1 LLKKLSDKV
10 AIVTGAWR
18 GIGAATAKV
27 LAQHGAQVVLT
38 DVADGVHE
46 TAEKNRQNGL
56 NAIAF
61 KTDVTRTD
69 QVNQMVQ
76 EVLGRFRRIDVL
88 VNNAGIY
95 PRSNLIDMSDEFLRE
110 MFDVNVFGTFR
121 CARAVLPVMMKQRY
135 GKIVNMSS
143 VTGPMVADASGGQT
157 AYAAT
162 KAAVLGFTVALALEV
177 AQYGVNV
184 NCICPGS
191 IDTPGGRDQTREP
204 GYPDESMEALGRTIP
219 MCRLGTAEE
228 VGELVAFLASDES
241 SYLTGTHIV
250 IDGGNILQ
258 ETYRG
263 PYSPR

>member
-1 LLKKLSDKV
+1 M
-10 AIVTGAWR
+10 
-18 GIGAATAKV
+18 

-38 DVADGVHE
+38 DVADDVHD
-46 TAEKNRQNGL
+46 TAEKNRKDGL
-56 NAIAF
+56 DAVAF
-61 KTDVTRTD
+61 KMDVTRAD
-69 QVNQMVQ
+69 QVNHVVQ
-76 EVLGRFRRIDVL
+76 EVLSKFHRIDVL

-95 PRSNLIDMSDEFLRE
+95 PRSNLVDMSDEFLRE
-110 MFDVNVFGTFR
+110 MFDVNVFGMFR

-143 VTGPMVADASGGQT
+143 VTGPMVADPSGGQT

-162 KAAVLGFTVALALEV
+162 KAAVLGFTTALALEV
-177 AQYGVNV
+177 AQYGINV
-184 NCICPGS
+184 NCVCPGH
-191 IDTPGGRDQTREP
+191 IDTPGGREQTSEP

-219 MCRLGTAEE
+219 ICRLGTPEE
-228 VGELVAFLASDES
+228 VGELVAFLASDDS

-263 PYSPR
+263 PYTPQ

>member
-1 LLKKLSDKV
+1 MLKKLSGKV

-18 GIGAATAKV
+18 GIGAATARV

-46 TAEKNRQNGL
+46 TAEKNRQTGL

-69 QVNQMVQ
+69 QVNHMVQ
-76 EVLGRFRRIDVL
+76 EVLSRFRRIDIL

-95 PRSNLIDMSDEFLRE
+95 PRSNLVDMSDEFLRQ
-110 MFDVNVFGTFR
+110 MFDVNVFGMFR
-121 CARAVLPVMMKQRY
+121 CAKAVLPVMMKQRY

-191 IDTPGGRDQTREP
+191 IDTPGGRDQTSEP
-204 GYPDESMEALGRTIP
+204 SYPDESMEALGRTIP

-241 SYLTGTHIV
+241 GYLTGTHIV

-263 PYSPR
+263 PYTPQ

>member
-1 LLKKLSDKV
+1 MKKLSGKV

-18 GIGAATAKV
+18 GIGAATARV

-38 DVADGVHE
+38 DLADGVHE
-46 TAEKNRQNGL
+46 TAEKNRKDGL
-56 NAIAF
+56 NAVAF
-61 KTDVTRTD
+61 KMDVTRTD
-69 QVNQMVQ
+69 QVSQVVR
-76 EVLGRFRRIDVL
+76 EVLSKFRRIDIL
-88 VNNAGIY
+88 VNNAGTY
-95 PRSNLIDMSDEFLRE
+95 PRGNIVEMSDEFLRQ
-110 MFDVNVFGTFR
+110 MFDVNVFGMFR
-121 CARAVLPVMMKQRY
+121 CARAVLPAMMKQRY

-143 VTGPMVADASGGQT
+143 VTGSMVADASGGQT

-162 KAAVLGFTVALALEV
+162 KAAVSGFTVALALEV
-177 AQYGVNV
+177 AQYSINV
-184 NCICPGS
+184 NCICPGH
-191 IDTPGGRDQTREP
+191 IDTPGGREQTSKP

-219 MCRLGTAEE
+219 LCRLGTPEE

-263 PYSPR
+263 PYTPQ

>member
-1 LLKKLSDKV
+1 VLKKLSGKV

-18 GIGAATAKV
+18 GIGAATARV
-27 LAQHGAQVVLT
+27 LAQQGAQVVLT

-46 TAEKNRQNGL
+46 TAEKNRENGL

-69 QVNQMVQ
+69 QVDHMVQ

-110 MFDVNVFGTFR
+110 MFDVNVFGMFR

-191 IDTPGGRDQTREP
+191 IDTPGGRDQTSEP
-204 GYPDESMEALGRTIP
+204 GYPDKSMEALGRTIP

-263 PYSPR
+263 PYAPR

>member
-1 LLKKLSDKV
+1 VLKKLAGKV
-10 AIVTGAWR
+10 AIVTGACR

-76 EVLGRFRRIDVL
+76 EVLGRFHRIDVL

-95 PRSNLIDMSDEFLRE
+95 PRSSLIEMSDEFLRK
-110 MFDVNVFGTFR
+110 MFDVNVFGMFR

-162 KAAVLGFTVALALEV
+162 KAAVLGFTVSLALEV
-177 AQYGVNV
+177 AQYGMNV

-191 IDTPGGRDQTREP
+191 IDTPGGRDQTLEP
-204 GYPDESMEALGRTIP
+204 GYPDQSMEALGRTIP

-250 IDGGNILQ
+250 IDGGNIIQ

-263 PYSPR
+263 PYSPG

>member
-1 LLKKLSDKV
+1 
-10 AIVTGAWR
+10 
-18 GIGAATAKV
+18 V

-38 DVADGVHE
+38 DVADDVHD
-46 TAEKNRQNGL
+46 TAEKNRKDGL
-56 NAIAF
+56 DAVAF
-61 KTDVTRTD
+61 KMDVTRAD
-69 QVNQMVQ
+69 QVNHVVQ
-76 EVLGRFRRIDVL
+76 EVLSKFHRIDVL

-95 PRSNLIDMSDEFLRE
+95 PRSNLVDMSDEFLRE
-110 MFDVNVFGTFR
+110 MFDVNVFGMFR

-143 VTGPMVADASGGQT
+143 VTGPMVADPSGGQT

-162 KAAVLGFTVALALEV
+162 KAAVLGFTTALALEV
-177 AQYGVNV
+177 AQYGINV
-184 NCICPGS
+184 NCVCPGH
-191 IDTPGGRDQTREP
+191 IDTPGGREQTSEP

-219 MCRLGTAEE
+219 ICRLGTPEE
-228 VGELVAFLASDES
+228 VGELVAFLASDDS

-263 PYSPR
+263 PYTPQ